1 MATEEIHLIMDTISL
16 RPLEPTDYAPI
27 IRVIDE
33 WWDGRAMHDMLPKLF
48 FVHFRE
54 TSFIAES
61 GGIRVGFLV
70 GFISQTFPDQAYIHF
85 VGVHPSF
92 RWQGVG
98 RRLYE
103 RFFEVAQAKHCSSV
117 GCVTAPVN
125 KNSIAFHLGLGFEM
139 EAQPTVV
146 NGVPI
151 YQNYDGAGEDR
162 VLFIKRLGGD
172 TTLDSAG

>member
-1 MATEEIHLIMDTISL
+1 MPIEEIYPIMDTTTL
-16 RPLEPTDYAPI
+16 RPLEPSDYAPI
-27 IRVIDE
+27 IQVIDE

-48 FVHFRE
+48 FVHFHD
-54 TSFIAES
+54 TSFIAENH
-61 GGIRVGFLV
+61 GERVGFLV

-103 RFFEVAQAKHCSSV
+103 RFFEVARARNCSSV
-117 GCVTAPVN
+117 GCVTSPVN

-139 EAQPTVV
+139 EHQLTVID
-146 NGVPI
+146 GVPV

-162 VLFIKRLGGD
+162 VVFCKRLGGD
-172 TTLDSAG
+172 RAT